1 MDYLIRFFFFR
12 LPPSSFR
19 LSFYIDLLAPFSVG
33 YPSEVPK
40 VMGDPELQSQTDRD
54 EAARQFVAQLTPEEK
69 MLVILKGELYEGDW
83 SSMLEDLRNRLEGRP
98 YIFKLADRITED
110 IARIEKLQN
119 FEKAHQVDLAEYIKS
134 E

>member
-1 MDYLIRFFFFR
+1 
-12 LPPSSFR
+12 
-19 LSFYIDLLAPFSVG
+19 
-33 YPSEVPK
+33 
-40 VMGDPELQSQTDRD
+40 MGDPELQSQTDRD
-54 EAARQFVAQLTPEEK
+54 EAARQFIAQLAPEEK

-110 IARIEKLQN
+110 IARIEKLQD
-119 FEKAHQVDLAEYIKS
+119 FEQTHQLDLAEYVKP